1 MKKQN
6 TQKGNI
12 RNKVKYV
19 CAYSRIFQLHIRL
32 MDYNINADKA
42 NLADYWNKM
51 ITHVRIRVQGFGSIY
66 NSGSDGYYLYKKFST
81 LYPKE

>member
-1 MKKQN
+1 
-6 TQKGNI
+6 
-12 RNKVKYV
+12 
-19 CAYSRIFQLHIRL
+19 

-42 NLADYWNKM
+42 NPADYWNKM
-51 ITHVRIRVQGFGSIY
+51 ITLVTIRVQGFGSIY